1 MLKKG
6 KYMMEIKVWKEM
18 INEWVDVLEMFEV
31 VLI

>member
-6 KYMMEIKVWKEM
+6 KYMMEIKVWKER